1 MGRNLRL
8 TAAAEAAVMV
18 ALEERVE
25 DLHEDS
31 GDRKLTRRERSTAES
46 DMKALVRVI
55 EQLDDEHPFVQTPPV
70 AGRPYRF
77 DEVLDAYYDE
87 DEGPDDDEGD
97 DDGDAPADEEGDT
110 PPMPPATG
118 ARAAE
123 VIDVDVVRP

>member
-55 EQLDDEHPFVQTPPV
+55 EQLDDEHPFVTTPPV

-77 DEVLDAYYDE
+77 DEVLDAYYD
-87 DEGPDDDEGD
+87 DEGADDDEGD
-97 DDGDAPADEEGDT
+97 DDGDAPADEPDEV
-110 PPMPPATG
+110 PPAPPVTG